1 MTTAN
6 AQCLPSSV
14 CTTHTTPTTAP
25 TVCAIRQSGRY
36 YTLNFTNGMTKTDV
50 DSYFSDNY
58 DYLYNIAR
66 GLVYRHGR
74 KYDPCILLTEGYE
87 HALKNL
93 KQIQS
98 FDQLQRYIIAKVC
111 LEVSYSNSKTSREN
125 CFHSLEL
132 ITDERPDET
141 DIEWKLNADL
151 REMNARG
158 LIVAYHLREKDP
170 VKRIFFEAYFIKG
183 YSTVR
188 SIAEYFKLSRA
199 SAHQLIKE
207 MQKDVRAFAYY
218 NNINLN

>member
-1 MTTAN
+1 MTKVSAPCT
-6 AQCLPSSV
+6 PSSV
-14 CTTHTTPTTAP
+14 FTMHTTPNIVL
-25 TVCAIRQSGRY
+25 TVCVIRPNEKY
-36 YTLNFTNGMTKTDV
+36 FTLNFTNGMTKTDV

-66 GLVYRHGR
+66 GLAYRHGR

-98 FDQLQRYIIAKVC
+98 IDQLQRYIIAKVC

-125 CFHSLEL
+125 CLQSLEVL
-132 ITDERPDET
+132 TDERPDET
-141 DIEWKLNADL
+141 DIEGKLNADL

-207 MQKDVRAFAYY
+207 MQSDVRAFAYY